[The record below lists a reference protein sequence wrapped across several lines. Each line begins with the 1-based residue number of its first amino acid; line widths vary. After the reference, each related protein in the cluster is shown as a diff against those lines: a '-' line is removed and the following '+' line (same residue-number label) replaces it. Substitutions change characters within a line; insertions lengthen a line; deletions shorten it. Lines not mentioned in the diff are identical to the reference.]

1 MENGGFFIMSIVR
14 RKKTSEYSPLHN
26 GLLQDKKLSYSARG
40 LASYLLSLPENWTIV
55 KEQLYNHS
63 EKDGRKVVDRC
74 FQELLQYG
82 YMIAG
87 YGYGMKKGSR
97 SKRPVKQYEYIISD
111 IPFTPEEI
119 DEFYLELC
127 QKWKSVDI
135 NPCNYSNLSN
145 VQKVQYK
152 KNSTKSTPTKK
163 DFKKKDLQKDLE
175 EEEII
180 TNPVT
185 ESIILDLMNQKIK
198 EREITNTKTI
208 KAIHDVASKCKA
220 IGTTDLTAAEN
231 YVIKVV
237 EEKMSKLGQK
247 QKVRQGKAKAPDSK
261 PVRSE
266 MVPEWVRKQKE
277 KEAAALHGDENPI
290 PEEKTELRRWN
301 DLSDSF
307 KDAIFPSIL
316 KAINEGKTDGEISFV
331 YDIVV
336 QDITVLRKT
345 EEDRKALEEVLQKY
359 KRN

>member
-1 MENGGFFIMSIVR
+1 MSIVR

-26 GLLQDKKLSYSARG
+26 GLLQDKRLSYSARG
-40 LASYLLSLPENWTIV
+40 LASYLLSLPEDWTII

-74 FQELLQYG
+74 FLELLQYG

-87 YGYGMKKGSR
+87 YGYGLKEGSR

-111 IPFTPEEI
+111 IPFAADEI
-119 DEFYLELC
+119 DGFYLELC
-127 QKWKSVDI
+127 QKWKSVGI

-163 DFKKKDLQKDLE
+163 DLKKKDLQKDFE

-180 TNPVT
+180 INPVT
-185 ESIILDLMNQKIK
+185 ESMILDLMNQKIK
-198 EREITNTKTI
+198 EREITNQKTI
-208 KAIHDVASKCKA
+208 KAIHDVVSKCKA

-247 QKVRQGKAKAPDSK
+247 QKARTGKAKVSGSK
-261 PVRSE
+261 PIRSE
-266 MVPEWVRKQKE
+266 MLPEWV
-277 KEAAALHGDENPI
+277 G
-290 PEEKTELRRWN
+290 
-301 DLSDSF
+301 
-307 KDAIFPSIL
+307 
-316 KAINEGKTDGEISFV
+316 
-331 YDIVV
+331 
-336 QDITVLRKT
+336 
-345 EEDRKALEEVLQKY
+345 EEDNESSIVEDNGQASEDERKRLEEVLNKY
-359 KRN
+359 KRD

>member
-1 MENGGFFIMSIVR
+1 MTIVR
-14 RKKTSEYSPLHN
+14 RRKTSEYAQLHN
-26 GLLQDKKLSYSARG
+26 GLLQDERLSYSARG
-40 LASYLLSLPENWTIV
+40 LASYLLSLPENWIIV

-74 FQELLQYG
+74 FLELLQYG

-87 YGYGMKKGSR
+87 YGYGLKEGSR

-119 DEFYLELC
+119 DEFYLELG

-135 NPCNYSNLSN
+135 NPCNYSDLST

-185 ESIILDLMNQKIK
+185 ESTILELMNTKIQ

-208 KAIHDVASKCKA
+208 KAIHDVSAKCKA
-220 IGTTDLTAAEN
+220 IGTTDLAAAEN
-231 YVIKVV
+231 FVIKVV

-247 QKVRQGKAKAPDSK
+247 QKVRQGKAKAPGSK
-261 PVRSE
+261 PVRRE
-266 MVPEWVRKQKE
+266 MVPDWLHEQKNGEEQQDVEGQAVESVDEERKR
-277 KEAAALHGDENPI
+277 LD
-290 PEEKTELRRWN
+290 
-301 DLSDSF
+301 
-307 KDAIFPSIL
+307 
-316 KAINEGKTDGEISFV
+316 
-331 YDIVV
+331 
-336 QDITVLRKT
+336 
-345 EEDRKALEEVLQKY
+345 EVLKKY

>member
-1 MENGGFFIMSIVR
+1 MSIIRR
-14 RKKTSEYSPLHN
+14 RKTAQYSSLHN
-26 GLLQDKKLSYSARG
+26 GLLQDKRLSYSARG
-40 LASYLLSLPENWTIV
+40 LASYLLSLPEDWTIV

-74 FQELLQYG
+74 FIELLQYG

-87 YGYGMKKGSR
+87 YGYGLKEGSR

-111 IPFTPEEI
+111 IPFAADEI
-119 DEFYLELC
+119 DEFYLELS
-127 QKWKSVDI
+127 QKWKSVGI
-135 NPCNYSNLSN
+135 NPCNYSDLST

-163 DFKKKDLQKDLE
+163 DFKKNDLQKDLE

-185 ESIILDLMNQKIK
+185 ESMILDLMNQKIK

-208 KAIHDVASKCKA
+208 KAIHDVVSKCKA

-247 QKVRQGKAKAPDSK
+247 QKVRTGKAKVSGSK
-261 PVRSE
+261 PIRSE
-266 MVPEWVRKQKE
+266 MTPEW
-277 KEAAALHGDENPI
+277 LG
-290 PEEKTELRRWN
+290 
-301 DLSDSF
+301 
-307 KDAIFPSIL
+307 
-316 KAINEGKTDGEISFV
+316 
-331 YDIVV
+331 
-336 QDITVLRKT
+336 
-345 EEDRKALEEVLQKY
+345 EEDNESATVEDNGQATENLEENQKRLDALLG
-359 KRN
+359 KNKKEEN

>member
-1 MENGGFFIMSIVR
+1 MSIIRR
-14 RKKTSEYSPLHN
+14 RKTAQYSSLHN
-26 GLLQDKKLSYSARG
+26 GLLQDKRLSYSARG
-40 LASYLLSLPENWTIV
+40 LASYLLSLPEDWTIV

-74 FQELLQYG
+74 FIELLQYG

-87 YGYGMKKGSR
+87 YGYGLKEGSR

-111 IPFTPEEI
+111 IPFAADEI
-119 DEFYLELC
+119 DEFYLELS
-127 QKWKSVDI
+127 QKWKSVGI
-135 NPCNYSNLSN
+135 NPCNYSDLST

-163 DFKKKDLQKDLE
+163 DFKKNDLQKDLE

-185 ESIILDLMNQKIK
+185 ESMILDLMNQKIK

-208 KAIHDVASKCKA
+208 KAIHDVVSKCKA

-247 QKVRQGKAKAPDSK
+247 QKVRTGKAKVSGSK
-261 PVRSE
+261 PIRSE
-266 MVPEWVRKQKE
+266 MTPEW
-277 KEAAALHGDENPI
+277 LG
-290 PEEKTELRRWN
+290 
-301 DLSDSF
+301 
-307 KDAIFPSIL
+307 
-316 KAINEGKTDGEISFV
+316 
-331 YDIVV
+331 
-336 QDITVLRKT
+336 
-345 EEDRKALEEVLQKY
+345 EEDNESSTVEDNGQATENLEENQKRLDALLG
-359 KRN
+359 KNKKEEN

>member
-1 MENGGFFIMSIVR
+1 MSIVR

-26 GLLQDKKLSYSARG
+26 GLLQDKRLSYSARG

-74 FQELLQYG
+74 FLELLQYG

-87 YGYGMKKGSR
+87 YGYGLKEESR

-111 IPFTPEEI
+111 IPFMADEI

-127 QKWKSVDI
+127 QKWKSVGI
-135 NPCNYSNLSN
+135 NPCNYSDLSN

-163 DFKKKDLQKDLE
+163 DLKKKDLQKDLE

-185 ESIILDLMNQKIK
+185 ESTILELMNTKIK

-208 KAIHDVASKCKA
+208 KAIHDVACKCKA
-220 IGTTDLTAAEN
+220 IGTIDLTAAEN

-247 QKVRQGKAKAPDSK
+247 QKVRQGKAKVAGTK
-261 PVRSE
+261 T
-266 MVPEWVRKQKE
+266 VRKEMLPKWM
-277 KEAAALHGDENPI
+277 ENRDQ
-290 PEEKTELRRWN
+290 EEKQNLANDTMVQFNLEDFKKHVLEFAENMNMTVDVSSITLENYKVSGTYLDMGFDWN
-301 DLSDSF
+301 NISKIF
-307 KDAIFPSIL
+307 KS
-316 KAINEGKTDGEISFV
+316 
-331 YDIVV
+331 
-336 QDITVLRKT
+336 
-345 EEDRKALEEVLQKY
+345 QK
-359 KRN
+359 KES

>member
-1 MENGGFFIMSIVR
+1 MSIIRR
-14 RKKTSEYSPLHN
+14 RKTAQYSSLHN
-26 GLLQDKKLSYSARG
+26 GLLQDKRLSYSARG
-40 LASYLLSLPENWTIV
+40 LASYLLSLPEDWTIV

-74 FQELLQYG
+74 FIELLQYG

-87 YGYGMKKGSR
+87 YGYGLKEGSR

-111 IPFTPEEI
+111 IPFAADEI
-119 DEFYLELC
+119 DEFYLELS
-127 QKWKSVDI
+127 QKWKSVGI
-135 NPCNYSNLSN
+135 NPCNYSDLST

-163 DFKKKDLQKDLE
+163 DFKKNDLQKDLE

-185 ESIILDLMNQKIK
+185 ESMILDLMNQKIK

-208 KAIHDVASKCKA
+208 KAIHDVVSKCKA

-247 QKVRQGKAKAPDSK
+247 QRVRQGKAKVSGSK
-261 PVRSE
+261 PIRSE
-266 MVPEWVRKQKE
+266 MLPDWVGTEDNESSTVEDNGQAPE
-277 KEAAALHGDENPI
+277 D
-290 PEEKTELRRWN
+290 
-301 DLSDSF
+301 
-307 KDAIFPSIL
+307 
-316 KAINEGKTDGEISFV
+316 
-331 YDIVV
+331 
-336 QDITVLRKT
+336 
-345 EEDRKALEEVLQKY
+345 LEENQKRLDALLG
-359 KRN
+359 KNKKEEN